1 MDLDES
7 ETTSC
12 DGHRVPFPLQ
22 VCQLSDNCPCLRLK
36 KVVLGL
42 LYSRVFIFGG
52 ACTCKAT
59 YVRL

>member
-36 KVVLGL
+36 KGCIGFT
-42 LYSRVFIFGG
+42 VFSGVYFWRG
-52 ACTCKAT
+52 
-59 YVRL
+59 VHM